1 MQHSITPETNLTLN
15 EVKKHFDQWRLSCQ
29 KRGKIPDSLWRKV
42 KALTGRY
49 SLTKITQD

>member
-1 MQHSITPETNLTLN
+1 
-15 EVKKHFDQWRLSCQ
+15 
-29 KRGKIPDSLWRKV
+29 LWRKV